1 MKNILIVVFLL
12 VSQVL
17 YGQYPINPRNPA
29 SGYQTSGEGLFFRG
43 SGTPTYTPTDSL
55 RRHGTFM
62 HVDTVGRQMFVFTDT
77 LKRWA
82 KIYPVTL
89 DSISNIQ
96 ITSPANN
103 SFLVYNSGLGK
114 WQDTVLS
121 MNLSST
127 GSESA
132 SQVAFFLNSNLITG
146 DTGFVW
152 NNSLKQ
158 LNVSGKGRFQDTLFV
173 KTKRVLTTDDI
184 GASKSLLDTLPIGNV
199 TIDANGNTFR
209 LDSLANFTAMYS
221 STAGITKGRT
231 NTTTF
236 IGNPYSDINN
246 GFFAN
251 QFIGSYLHWTDGSS
265 YGTVNAYQNGATLTS
280 RTGPTTS
287 SYLSAWNA
295 TVDIQTTNSTGITS
309 QIELN
314 DDTLT
319 IDADTAVLING
330 VKMPTAAAPLDNF
343 KYGVVWKNNQPTMY
357 RQNASITL
365 TVGSVSVVVTY
376 TGSSQPTLTGSAGV
390 YTLTVPLEVEI
401 HKLTVTG
408 NSNTLT
414 PSNEFVF
421 QINNAANASTVW
433 FMTQVYDVNSGAY
446 IDADA
451 YGINHIQT
459 VLSNVTKLEFP
470 NMNYF
475 GTTGFRILMR

>member
-1 MKNILIVVFLL
+1 
-12 VSQVL
+12 
-17 YGQYPINPRNPA
+17 
-29 SGYQTSGEGLFFRG
+29 
-43 SGTPTYTPTDSL
+43 
-55 RRHGTFM
+55 
-62 HVDTVGRQMFVFTDT
+62 
-77 LKRWA
+77 
-82 KIYPVTL
+82 
-89 DSISNIQ
+89 
-96 ITSPANN
+96 
-103 SFLVYNSGLGK
+103 
-114 WQDTVLS
+114 
-121 MNLSST
+121 
-127 GSESA
+127 
-132 SQVAFFLNSNLITG
+132 
-146 DTGFVW
+146 
-152 NNSLKQ
+152 
-158 LNVSGKGRFQDTLFV
+158 
-173 KTKRVLTTDDI
+173 
-184 GASKSLLDTLPIGNV
+184 
-199 TIDANGNTFR
+199 
-209 LDSLANFTAMYS
+209 
-221 STAGITKGRT
+221 
-231 NTTTF
+231 
-236 IGNPYSDINN
+236 
-246 GFFAN
+246 
-251 QFIGSYLHWTDGSS
+251 
-265 YGTVNAYQNGATLTS
+265 
-280 RTGPTTS
+280 
-287 SYLSAWNA
+287 LSAWNA

-314 DDTLT
+314 DDTLS
-319 IDADTAVLING
+319 IEADTAVLING

-401 HKLTVTG
+401 HKLTVIG